1 MRHVARVY
9 TFAALRDVYWR
20 EGQGEIGTRK
30 EGSTHSAPGM
40 FRETDSHFKGRAG
53 AFLGE
58 GERGERERGRELV
71 AAAAS
76 LERPPCLCAL
86 KERAS
91 RVEVPVE
98 DEEEERGTGQVQG
111 DFGGLRF

>member
-58 GERGERERGRELV
+58 GKRGERER
-71 AAAAS
+71 
-76 LERPPCLCAL
+76 
-86 KERAS
+86 KRAGSSS
-91 RVEVPVE
+91 RVTGAPPVFV
-98 DEEEERGTGQVQG
+98 RT
-111 DFGGLRF
+111 